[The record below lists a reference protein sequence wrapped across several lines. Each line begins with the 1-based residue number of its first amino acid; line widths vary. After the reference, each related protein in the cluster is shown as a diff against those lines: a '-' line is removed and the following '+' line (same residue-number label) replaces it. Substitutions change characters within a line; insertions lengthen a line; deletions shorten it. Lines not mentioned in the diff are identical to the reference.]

1 METPSAKDAMAFGK
15 ETLHL
20 VKIDSLWQKRVLPT
34 TKKTIHLAKMAK
46 SLVKMTMLS

>member
-20 VKIDSLWQKRVLPT
+20 VKIDSLWQKGYCLRQ
-34 TKKTIHLAKMAK
+34 KKTIHLAKMAQ